1 VPVGSS
7 ITPRGHP
14 SRGKEEDE
22 GLADILNVLA
32 AWITVFSLVVTVVAA
47 VAYRRVRNQ
56 RVLLVAVAFALFTV
70 KGVLL
75 TLSLGMESFNDNY
88 LTASVVLDT
97 VVIVLLATT
106 VLKR

>member
-1 VPVGSS
+1 
-7 ITPRGHP
+7 
-14 SRGKEEDE
+14 
-22 GLADILNVLA
+22 LADILNVLA

-56 RVLLVAVAFALFTV
+56 RVLLVAFAFALFTV

-75 TLSLGMESFNDNY
+75 TLSLGMEGFSDNY

>member
-1 VPVGSS
+1 M
-7 ITPRGHP
+7 
-14 SRGKEEDE
+14 
-22 GLADILNVLA
+22 ADILNVLA

-75 TLSLGMESFNDNY
+75 TLSLGMEWFSDNY
-88 LTASVVLDT
+88 LTASVALDT